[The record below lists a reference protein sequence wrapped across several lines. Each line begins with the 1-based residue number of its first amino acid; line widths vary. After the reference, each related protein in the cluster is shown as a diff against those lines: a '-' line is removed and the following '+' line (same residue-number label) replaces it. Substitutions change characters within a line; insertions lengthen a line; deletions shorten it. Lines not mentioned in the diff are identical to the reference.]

1 MLEDLS
7 FAKAMLRRLCFF
19 VTIVPLAAA
28 LLSACIVSPIYTQ
41 ISADV
46 TYVGSVLPDILSY
59 IVLLLDIIFAS
70 AQYASVI
77 IAFILFPA
85 SSSRRAVRLI
95 CIGATV
101 TRCMLNLLAS
111 VITDGADFVDGL
123 PVTALYI
130 ALETLQLYLVVLISW
145 LVCGEAVKRFSLLR
159 AASRRLGS
167 PGYNWAEQIYPYHKI
182 FSKSNPLQKSAA
194 LASAVYSVLLII
206 SRLIY
211 DFSYGAPQNTSEI
224 LQMIA
229 GYSTDIL
236 SGIFVYG
243 LILLFSFYFFRMLS
257 RTSENTTPAK

>member
-70 AQYASVI
+70 APYASVI
-77 IAFILFPA
+77 IVFPA

-145 LVCGEAVKRFSLLR
+145 LVCGEAVKRSSLLR

-167 PGYNWAEQIYPYHKI
+167 PEYNWAEQIYPYHKI

-211 DFSYGAPQNTSEI
+211 DFSYGAPH
-224 LQMIA
+224 
-229 GYSTDIL
+229 
-236 SGIFVYG
+236 
-243 LILLFSFYFFRMLS
+243 
-257 RTSENTTPAK
+257 

>member
-46 TYVGSVLPDILSY
+46 TYVGSGLPDILSY

-130 ALETLQLYLVVLISW
+130 ALETLQLY
-145 LVCGEAVKRFSLLR
+145 C
-159 AASRRLGS
+159 
-167 PGYNWAEQIYPYHKI
+167 
-182 FSKSNPLQKSAA
+182 
-194 LASAVYSVLLII
+194 
-206 SRLIY
+206 
-211 DFSYGAPQNTSEI
+211 
-224 LQMIA
+224 
-229 GYSTDIL
+229 
-236 SGIFVYG
+236 
-243 LILLFSFYFFRMLS
+243 SF
-257 RTSENTTPAK
+257 T